1 VGAGTPLKS
10 ISKLGIGCWQFG
22 DAGSEIVPEAVAAGV
37 IDDALA
43 AGVTHFD
50 TAQDYGAG
58 RSEAVV
64 GKALLKHPEAFVATK
79 MHLAGAEET
88 GKGVQASLDRLRR
101 DRIDLFYIHWPKTG
115 RDPGPMMEA
124 LEEARARG
132 RVRYVGVSNFSIRQM
147 QDASRAG
154 RIDAH
159 QLCYNLLW
167 RYPEEDV
174 IPYCRENRIALVT
187 YSSLAQG
194 LLSGTM
200 PREPRF
206 TPGDP
211 RPNTVYY
218 QKDVWPHIR
227 DGVEELGRIAGEAGR
242 PLAHLAL
249 RWLVD
254 SGWIASVLVG
264 SRSRAHLASNLAA
277 FDGPVDAAVM
287 RRLDETSRRIQRHIP
302 RVGNIFQYY
311 P

>member
-1 VGAGTPLKS
+1 VGSGTALES

-22 DAGSEIVPEAVAAGV
+22 DAGSEIVSETVAVDV
-37 IDDALA
+37 IDAALA
-43 AGVTHFD
+43 AGVNHFD

-58 RSEAVV
+58 RSETVV
-64 GKALLKHPEAFVATK
+64 GKALESRPEAFVATK
-79 MHLAGAEET
+79 MHLAGAQET
-88 GKGVQASLDRLRR
+88 REGVLASCNRLRR
-101 DRIDLFYIHWPKTG
+101 DRIDLFYIHWPQTG
-115 RDPGPMMEA
+115 KDPGPMMEA

-132 RVRYVGVSNFSIRQM
+132 RVRYVGVSNFSVRQM

-154 RIDAH
+154 RIDVH

-167 RYPEEDV
+167 RFPEEDV
-174 IPYCRENRIALVT
+174 IPYCRQNRIALVT

-200 PREPRF
+200 PREPHF
-206 TPGDP
+206 APGDP
-211 RPNTVYY
+211 RPTTVYY
-218 QKDVWPHIR
+218 QQDVWPHVR
-227 DGVEELGRIAGEAGR
+227 DGVEELRRIATGAGR

-254 SGWIASVLVG
+254 SGCIASVLVG
-264 SRSRAHLASNLAA
+264 SRSRDHLASNLAA

-287 RRLDETSRRIQRHIP
+287 RRLDETSRMIQRHIP
-302 RVGNIFQYY
+302 PVGNIFKYY